1 MATTASR
8 NPDDLMGHDLNILK
22 EYAERVIVHGDVL
35 NDTEE
40 DDRETRFRNFAEIGD
55 SFSLTERDMVSML
68 FEGLFHQGPKC
79 WCAECR
85 TNDVA

>member
-1 MATTASR
+1 MGTRAPH
-8 NPDDLMGHDLNILK
+8 NQDDLMGRDLNILK

-35 NDTEE
+35 TNSEE
-40 DDRETRFRNFAEIGD
+40 DDRKARFRNFAEIGD

-85 TNDVA
+85 SNDEA

>member
-1 MATTASR
+1 MGTAASR
-8 NPDDLMGHDLNILK
+8 NADDLMGQDLNILK

-35 NDTEE
+35 SATEE
-40 DDRETRFRNFAEIGD
+40 DDRETRFRNFAETGD

-68 FEGLFHQGPKC
+68 FDSLFHKGHKC

-85 TNDVA
+85 LNDVI

>member
-1 MATTASR
+1 MGTRASR
-8 NPDDLMGHDLNILK
+8 DPDDLMGRDLNILK

-35 NDTEE
+35 TATEE
-40 DDRETRFRNFAEIGD
+40 DDREIRFRNFAEIGD

-68 FEGLFHQGPKC
+68 FDGLFHQGPKC

-85 TNDVA
+85 VNDIP

>member
-1 MATTASR
+1 MGTAASR
-8 NPDDLMGHDLNILK
+8 NPDDLIGQDLNILK

-35 NDTEE
+35 FATEE

-68 FEGLFHQGPKC
+68 FDGMFHKGPKC

-85 TNDVA
+85 LNDVI